1 MKRHKVCLLGAPGVG
16 KTSVVRRFVEGVFD
30 ENYLKTLGV
39 KIDRKLVSTSAGP
52 VSLIVWDIHG
62 AEAAMPIN
70 PRHLRG
76 TSGYLL
82 VVDGQD
88 PDSARAAVDI
98 HQETIAVVGTDVPF
112 VLCINKSDLPEE
124 WTDADSAIA
133 QLSSSAAAV
142 LRTSALEGSN
152 VESAFA
158 QMAIAVASD

>member
-16 KTSVVRRFVEGVFD
+16 KTSLVRRFVEGVFD

-39 KIDRKLVSTSAGP
+39 KIDRKLVSTSEGP
-52 VSLIVWDIHG
+52 ISLIVWDIHG

-88 PDSARAAVDI
+88 PDSARAAVVI
-98 HQETIAVVGTDVPF
+98 HGETTAVIGADVPY
-112 VLCINKSDLPEE
+112 VLCINKSDLVED
-124 WTDADSAIA
+124 WTQGDPNIE
-133 QLSSSAAAV
+133 QLSNAATAV
-142 LRTSALEGSN
+142 LRTSALDGAN
-152 VESAFA
+152 VENSFA
-158 QMAIAVASD
+158 QMALAMSSN